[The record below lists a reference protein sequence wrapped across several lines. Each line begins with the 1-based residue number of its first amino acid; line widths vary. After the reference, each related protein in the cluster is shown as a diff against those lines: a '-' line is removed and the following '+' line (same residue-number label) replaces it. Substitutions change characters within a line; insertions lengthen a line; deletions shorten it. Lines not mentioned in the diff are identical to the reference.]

1 MEPNLESEEKNEDQ
15 ISNRPPLNELNIL
28 GYKYKYKDTYK
39 KGYCYSWD
47 HRNQCKVTILITK
60 E

>member
-39 KGYCYSWD
+39 KGYCYS
-47 HRNQCKVTILITK
+47 
-60 E
+60 